1 MNSQKFRLVLLGIL
15 GACVLIFIV
24 LCVLGL
30 SALGNESKKVV
41 ELKLHN
47 QTADAQLTNL
57 AVSKQEVEKYSYFKT
72 VASTVIPNDKN
83 QAEAVLEIFKLA
95 DQSGINIQNITF
107 PNSNLG
113 TTSPLAA
120 TPTASSTAAP
130 TSTTTPTTQKII
142 SQSTPVTGIPG
153 LYSVQLIITPETGSQ
168 LSADRQVTYSKMLD
182 FLSRI
187 ENNRRTAQ
195 ITQVNIQ
202 PLATSGGNQFNF
214 TLTVNIFIKP

>member
-1 MNSQKFRLVLLGIL
+1 MSTQKFRLVLLAIF
-15 GACVLIFIV
+15 GACVLVFIG
-24 LCVLGL
+24 LCVMGL
-30 SALGNESKKVV
+30 SALGNESKMVV
-41 ELKLHN
+41 DLKLKN

-83 QAEAVLEIFKLA
+83 QAEAVLEIFRLA
-95 DQSGINIQNITF
+95 SQSGINIQSITF
-107 PNSNLG
+107 PNSSLG
-113 TTSPLAA
+113 LTTGGAAASSSSVSTPAAAA
-120 TPTASSTAAP
+120 TPS
-130 TSTTTPTTQKII
+130 TQKII

-153 LYSVQLIITPETGSQ
+153 LYSVQLIITPVTGSQ
-168 LSADRQVTYSKMLD
+168 LAADQQVTYPKMLD

-202 PLATSGGNQFNF
+202 PLAATGSSQINF
-214 TLTVNIFIKP
+214 SLTVNIFIKP

>member
-1 MNSQKFRLVLLGIL
+1 MNSQKFRLVLLGVF
-15 GACVLIFIV
+15 GACVIAFLA

-41 ELKLHN
+41 DLKLKN
-47 QTADAQLTNL
+47 QTADSQLTNL

-83 QAEAVLEIFKLA
+83 QAEAVLEIFQLA
-95 DQSGINIQNITF
+95 DQSGINIQSITF
-107 PNSNLG
+107 PTSSLG
-113 TTSPLAA
+113 LKTGAPVAPSTTSP
-120 TPTASSTAAP
+120 SSSSP
-130 TSTTTPTTQKII
+130 IVPSTQKII

-153 LYSVQLIITPETGSQ
+153 LYSVQLTITPESGSQ
-168 LSADRQVTYSKMLD
+168 LSTERQVTYPKMLD

-202 PLATSGGNQFNF
+202 PLGGSGGSQINF
-214 TLTVNIFIKP
+214 SLIVNIFIKP